1 MMDTQRD
8 FKPFQELMDQLSA
21 ALGGADFKASD
32 ARVQAY
38 WKALKDCSLAEV
50 RSNIERIIATATK
63 DTPFPRPS
71 SLRSRPPSM
80 SASLP
85 DPARERIERDS
96 IRRWEELRKNDPL
109 QWEIMLRAA
118 RAARR
123 LLEVGE
129 DDPGYTEITQEQ
141 QRWSALRYAPRAEQ
155 EAAVRTYLGR
165 K

>member
-50 RSNIERIIATATK
+50 RANIERIIATATK
-63 DTPFPRPS
+63 ETAFPRPS
-71 SLRSRPPSM
+71 SLRSRPPPM
-80 SASLP
+80 SAAPP
-85 DPARERIERDS
+85 DASRERAERES
-96 IRRWEELRKNDPL
+96 IRRWEELRKNDPV
-109 QWEIMLRAA
+109 QWEILLRVS
-118 RAARR
+118 RASRR
-123 LLEVGE
+123 LLELGE
-129 DDPGYTEITQEQ
+129 DDPGYQEIVQEQ

-155 EAAVRTYLGR
+155 EAALRTYLGR
-165 K
+165 T